1 MDFENNGLVSDI
13 KKIMDYKKVDEE
25 IIYQN
30 YDNYTLKGIIE
41 KSKLS
46 EAFLSSENI
55 DIIQESIRHGVYQK
69 IGKIISKQ
77 SNEEVFT
84 IMRSIYL
91 QEGGKRIRDRS
102 DLMKE
107 IHSLNKKVIDYSV
120 DFISSKLKQ
129 YDMYLNDIS
138 TLPVPL
144 ERPIYDNKRKNTTY
158 DISNLF

>member
-102 DLMKE
+102 DLTKE

-120 DFISSKLKQ
+120 DFISSKLI
-129 YDMYLNDIS
+129 NFNI
-138 TLPVPL
+138 
-144 ERPIYDNKRKNTTY
+144 
-158 DISNLF
+158 